1 MQTKTGGNE
10 MRRAINTIPE
20 NEYNQLLREAASR
33 MRAKIQNLI
42 DDEEA
47 LQRKFDDQEDYA
59 TAERHDFNSR
69 ALRKAINAIYITR
82 DEKLFD

>member
-1 MQTKTGGNE
+1 
-10 MRRAINTIPE
+10 
-20 NEYNQLLREAASR
+20 

>member
-1 MQTKTGGNE
+1 MMK
-10 MRRAINTIPE
+10 
-20 NEYNQLLREAASR
+20 
-33 MRAKIQNLI
+33 
-42 DDEEA
+42 EA

>member
-1 MQTKTGGNE
+1 

-59 TAERHDFNSR
+59 TAERPDFNSR